1 MESEKKDTDEVLK
14 EQNVLLRIRNLRS
27 VSAALESIEKTYMHT
42 KQSHPIIYSVCGMY
56 EKGVRKAGSLAMW
69 SIQPA
74 LHVLEPQL
82 VAANSL
88 ACRGLDHLEEKV
100 PALQYPPE
108 ELTASIK
115 ELVSSTLETAK
126 DSVGSPIKQTSNVVM
141 DTVSTGYQQSKN
153 ALNDGIHYV
162 LNSKLV
168 CLAEQRADRALS
180 LLENLVDIV
189 LPVSSTETEDDGSM
203 GEQEPD
209 VGASAPKPSF
219 SRLGALAGTTYRRAL
234 EKTAAQLQRS
244 KRQGQGLVKQIPGM
258 SPLVE
263 YTMRTVKT
271 IGSVILGLPSSVAV
285 FLKDAQQHSS
295 LKEMTSNEF
304 EQLESNGLLRLV
316 SGLGQQLLM
325 VYGSVVANVKKT
337 YLTNFN
343 LAKDGVSIV
352 LQSYG
357 TVRERALHILSYYGL
372 IPRRSSKPEG
382 GSQMVENERS
392 KESVSGSLVLETSA
406 EDHMHSPSGNSQKQ
420 PLKVTE
426 LKEISEET
434 RQLKME
440 VMDQI
445 PMQQKAVLGGSNKK
459 VSKIPEVPRSPKK
472 SLTDCTQISSSSS
485 SCIHTEQNELVIAS
499 PTEE

>member
-304 EQLESNGLLRLV
+304 EQLE
-316 SGLGQQLLM
+316 
-325 VYGSVVANVKKT
+325 
-337 YLTNFN
+337 
-343 LAKDGVSIV
+343 
-352 LQSYG
+352 
-357 TVRERALHILSYYGL
+357 

>member
-1 MESEKKDTDEVLK
+1 MASEKKDTGDVLK

-27 VSAALESIEKTYMHT
+27 VSAALESIEKTYIHT
-42 KQSHPIIYSVCGMY
+42 KQSHPIINSLFGMY
-56 EKGVRKAGSLAMW
+56 KKGVSKAGSLVVW

-88 ACRGLDHLEEKV
+88 TCRGLDHLEEKV

-126 DSVGSPIKQTSNVVM
+126 DSVACPIKQNSNVVL
-141 DTVSTGYQQSKN
+141 DKVSTGYQQSKN
-153 ALNDGIHYV
+153 ALSDSIHYV

-180 LLENLVDIV
+180 LLENLVDFV
-189 LPVSSTETEDDGSM
+189 LPVSSIETEDDGSM
-203 GEQEPD
+203 GEQAPD
-209 VGASAPKPSF
+209 VGASGPKPSF
-219 SRLGALAGTTYRRAL
+219 SRLGALADTICRRAF

-244 KRQGQGLVKQIPGM
+244 KGQGQGLVTQIPGV

-271 IGSVILGLPSSVAV
+271 IGSVILGLPSSVAL
-285 FLKDAQQHSS
+285 FLKDAQQHNS

-304 EQLESNGLLRLV
+304 EQLESKGLPRLV
-316 SGLGQQLLM
+316 NGLGQKLLK
-325 VYGSVVANVKKT
+325 VCGSVVAYVKKPHQT
-337 YLTNFN
+337 SFN
-343 LAKDGVSIV
+343 
-352 LQSYG
+352 
-357 TVRERALHILSYYGL
+357 LSYYGL
-372 IPRRSSKPEG
+372 VTFTCGKTKEWLCFLSQQIPRQSSKAEG
-382 GSQMVENERS
+382 GSQMAENDRS
-392 KESVSGSLVLETSA
+392 KAVLGSCSLVLETSVG
-406 EDHMHSPSGNSQKQ
+406 DHMHSPSGNSQKQ

-434 RQLKME
+434 RQLKKK
-440 VMDQI
+440 VMKQI
-445 PMQQKAVLGGSNKK
+445 PMQQKVVLGGNNKEVSNH
-459 VSKIPEVPRSPKK
+459 RSPRK
-472 SLTDCTQISSSSS
+472 SLKDCTQISSSSS
-485 SCIHTEQNELVIAS
+485 SYIHTVQNSRNAS
-499 PTEE
+499 PTAE